1 MSSKVQS
8 PSRQNRPSSCLFTT
22 TLTTRRKEGRKWG
35 EKLIFIEPQKFF
47 PCIMEYINA
56 LVPTTLIKS
65 VSNAGSELTRRV
77 WSPSPPPQRPFR
89 VCDHKRNIRKGLMAG
104 TLHEL
109 LVKAR
114 ETLLVSG
121 IMSLVLE
128 EDGTL
133 LETEEFFEALEDN
146 TTVMVLEKGQKWS
159 HSKGGGRSYALSG
172 EKPRNSR
179 DIARITFD
187 IYKLNPRD
195 LFGSLNISATF
206 YGLYSMSCDFKCL
219 GPKKVL
225 REILRVTSSV
235 MQGIGH
241 ILLGASHYIRRLLDG
256 GDTSHHR
263 ARLRV
268 YED

>member
-1 MSSKVQS
+1 
-8 PSRQNRPSSCLFTT
+8 
-22 TLTTRRKEGRKWG
+22 
-35 EKLIFIEPQKFF
+35 
-47 PCIMEYINA
+47 MEYINA
-56 LVPTTLIKS
+56 LVPTNLLQS
-65 VSNAGSELTRRV
+65 VSSAGSELTRRV
-77 WSPSPPPQRPFR
+77 WSQAPPPQRPFR

-121 IMSLVLE
+121 IISLVLD

-133 LETEEFFEALEDN
+133 VETEEFFEALEDN
-146 TTVMVLEKGQKWS
+146 TTLMVLQKGQKWS
-159 HSKGGGRSYALSG
+159 HCKGGSRTYALSR
-172 EKPRNSR
+172 EKPRNSQ

-187 IYKLNPRD
+187 VYKLNPRD

-225 REILRVTSSV
+225 REILRVASTI
-235 MQGIGH
+235 MQGVGH
-241 ILLGASHYIRRLLDG
+241 ILLGASHYIRRLLEG
-256 GDTSHHR
+256 GDSWHPHV
-263 ARLRV
+263 RLSA
-268 YED
+268 YEG